1 MMARRVQF
9 RLSQAIVQREQFFNK
24 HFDLYVTCSL
34 QVHNLAWLLSRLLL
48 DRKKDAAQMLN
59 ALSHFDGNLIVSILQ
74 LDLFEHREG
83 DRIDKDDATIDAAG
97 VHDKDLLIALLQTE
111 EFRL

>member
-1 MMARRVQF
+1 MMPGKSF
-9 RLSQAIVQREQFFNK
+9 PSSTPNHHHPSSPI
-24 HFDLYVTCSL
+24 
-34 QVHNLAWLLSRLLL
+34 LLSRLLL